1 MGRLVPRDKTP
12 YPYPMD
18 NELTSI
24 STVTCSGMF
33 DISGRAAIITGA
45 AGGIGREISTG
56 MAALGVK
63 VAAVDRDETMLGDL
77 VSSSAKRGLTM
88 TGIRADVTDE
98 RSLGAMA
105 DQVVDTYGGID
116 ILVNCAGVNHFADS
130 ATCPEDMW
138 DRVID
143 INLKGTFLACKS
155 VARHMLEAR
164 RGRIVNFSSV
174 RGLQGKERY
183 TAYAASKGGVNLLTR
198 SLAIEWAPND
208 VNVNAVAPAFTRTEM
223 TQTFLSD
230 KKAYD
235 WVVGRI
241 PKGTLCEPE
250 WLLGPIVFL
259 CAPCS
264 EFVTGHILYVDGGW
278 TAS

>member
-1 MGRLVPRDKTP
+1 
-12 YPYPMD
+12 MD

-24 STVTCSGMF
+24 STVTCAGMF

-63 VAAVDRDETMLGDL
+63 VAAVDRDEAMLGDL

-155 VARHMLEAR
+155 VARHMIEAR

-198 SLAIEWAPND
+198 SLAIEWAPNN

-230 KKAYD
+230 KKAHD

-241 PKGTLCEPE
+241 PKGTLCEPK

>member
-155 VARHMLEAR
+155 VARHMIEAR

-198 SLAIEWAPND
+198 SLAIEWAPNN
-208 VNVNAVAPAFTRTEM
+208 VNVNAVAPGIIATDPVRKQIAGREDEYVAKIPLGRLGEPSDVAGVVLFLASS
-223 TQTFLSD
+223 LSD
-230 KKAYD
+230 Y
-235 WVVGRI
+235 
-241 PKGTLCEPE
+241 
-250 WLLGPIVFL
+250 
-259 CAPCS
+259 
-264 EFVTGHILYVDGGW
+264 VTGLVIDINGGMYMG
-278 TAS
+278 

>member
-1 MGRLVPRDKTP
+1 
-12 YPYPMD
+12 
-18 NELTSI
+18 
-24 STVTCSGMF
+24 MF

-241 PKGTLCEPE
+241 PKGTLCEPK

>member
-1 MGRLVPRDKTP
+1 
-12 YPYPMD
+12 
-18 NELTSI
+18 
-24 STVTCSGMF
+24 MF
-33 DISGRAAIITGA
+33 DISGEVAIITGA
-45 AGGIGREISTG
+45 AGGIGREISIG
-56 MAALGVK
+56 MSALGVK
-63 VAAVDRDETMLGDL
+63 VAAVDRDKATLDDL
-77 VSSSAKRGLTM
+77 VSASAKEGLTM

-98 RSLGAMA
+98 RSLETMA

-130 ATCPEDMW
+130 TTCPEDMW

-155 VARHMLEAR
+155 IARHMLEAR

-183 TAYAASKGGVNLLTR
+183 AAYAASKGGVNLLTK
-198 SLAIEWAPND
+198 SLAIEWAPNN
-208 VNVNAVAPAFTRTEM
+208 VNVNAVAPALTRTEM
-223 TQTFLSD
+223 TQAFLND
-230 KKAYD
+230 KKAYN
-235 WVVGRI
+235 WVIGRI
-241 PKGTLCEPE
+241 PKGTLCEPK